1 MSLPTRSKLRGILVL
16 VCLFALIVA
25 LHVAGRFGLG
35 GPAELTIDGIRE
47 WAGRPVEMIAT
58 LARWLSLVFA
68 YYLIVVLAA
77 VVLLGERAET
87 SGLARFAPSTVTS
100 VIGLLLGA
108 SAVVIPVAIDSG
120 TRATPAVSPSTTS
133 PLTAVSPSTSGM
145 GSVGGAEPL
154 VLRQMDGPLTLT
166 ETQPERD
173 LQLVWSNTWSIVEQ
187 TDSADRTAGDSASA
201 AQDSASAASDSAS
214 AAQDSVW
221 MVEPGDSFWS
231 IAQETLE
238 DEQPNSS
245 FSEDEIAAYWRVVI
259 AANEDSLV
267 DPGNPDLLIPGQHL
281 ILPPAN
287 QH

>member
-16 VCLFALIVA
+16 VCLVALIVA

-120 TRATPAVSPSTTS
+120 TRAAPAVSPSTTS
-133 PLTAVSPSTSGM
+133 PSTTSPLNAVPLAAVSPSTSGM

-187 TDSADRTAGDSASA
+187 TDSADRPAG
-201 AQDSASAASDSAS
+201 DSAS